1 MDGTLVD
8 TAEDLAG
15 AMNFAL
21 AKFGLPTHSVQ
32 ACKRMIG
39 DGLAMFAQ
47 RALPQDMLYL
57 RDRLLVAMKMR
68 YHDKCFEHSRLYDGI
83 FEVVSKLRQRGIHL
97 AVLTNKDHQDAER
110 IVEHFFGAD
119 TFKSVVGV
127 VDSRKVKPDTEGIMS
142 IVESMELSCEDFL
155 LVGDS
160 AVDIQ
165 TAKAAGIRSVGAGWG
180 FRKREELVQAGA
192 DIVID
197 RPTEILGLIA

>member
-1 MDGTLVD
+1 
-8 TAEDLAG
+8 
-15 AMNFAL
+15 
-21 AKFGLPTHSVQ
+21 
-32 ACKRMIG
+32 
-39 DGLAMFAQ
+39 
-47 RALPQDMLYL
+47 MLYL